1 MRGSA
6 CDSRRQA
13 HTTCALSACVPP
25 PHLPQLMPLL
35 ACLPNCPQNMHQVHE
50 YQPSEHG
57 SDSFLSRKSGQAG
70 CNCSIQ

>member
-1 MRGSA
+1 
-6 CDSRRQA
+6 
-13 HTTCALSACVPP
+13 
-25 PHLPQLMPLL
+25 MPLL